1 MDALIAYRGLLLS
14 GALVTLEL
22 AAGSLL
28 LAAVLGLLGAWGKLS
43 GSWLAQRLAGAYTT
57 LIRGVPDLVLL
68 LLLYYGGQSLIN
80 AIGRML
86 GAWEY
91 LEVDQLASG
100 IFAIGLIYGAYMTEV
115 FRGAYLAI
123 PRGQIEAGVAC
134 GMTRRLLFR
143 RIVFPQVIRHA
154 LPGFTNT
161 WLVQIKVTALV
172 SVIGLEDLVY
182 NAYVAGR
189 AVRQPFTF
197 ILVVLIAYLALT
209 ALSQL
214 GLRWVERKYGTHGG
228 DRLAHAA

>member
-1 MDALIAYRGLLLS
+1 MEALIEYRGLLLS
-14 GALVTLEL
+14 GALVTLQL

-28 LAAVLGLLGAWGKLS
+28 LAVALGVVGAWGKLS
-43 GSWLAQRLAGAYTT
+43 GSRLARGVAGAYTT
-57 LIRGVPDLVLL
+57 LIRGIPDLVLL
-68 LLLYYGGQSLIN
+68 LLLYYGGQSLLN
-80 AIGRML
+80 AIGQAL
-86 GAWEY
+86 GAWQY
-91 LEVDQLASG
+91 LEIDQLASA

-115 FRGAYLAI
+115 FRGAYLAV
-123 PRGQIEAGVAC
+123 PPGQVEAGVAC

-143 RIVFPQVIRHA
+143 RIIFPQVIRHA

-172 SVIGLEDLVY
+172 SVVGLEDLVY
-182 NAYVAGR
+182 NAYVGGR

-214 GLRWVERKYGTHGG
+214 GLRWVERRYGTHGG
-228 DRLAHAA
+228 DSAVRAA